1 MATVI
6 VGAGIIGSATAFYLS
21 QPPSNLEPSSIHL
34 VEASPKL
41 FDSASGY
48 AAGFLA
54 KNWFSPASARLGVL
68 SFDLHRQLANAHGGH
83 EKWGYSSS
91 TAYSLVGQSGEKGY
105 AWCRDGNSR
114 AEAAGSD
121 ALEVED
127 GPRWLTGRDGKRLE
141 IISDEGTT
149 AQVCVFLTV
158 IKTRHCLIHSLQHA
172 LYKPAES
179 LD

>member
-6 VGAGIIGSATAFYLS
+6 IGAGIIGSSTAFYLS
-21 QPPSNLEPSSIHL
+21 QSPSNLDPSSIHL

-54 KNWFSPASARLGVL
+54 KDWFSPASAEIGAL
-68 SFDLHRQLANAHGGH
+68 SFDLHRELAQKHGGH

-114 AEAAGSD
+114 AEAAGSE

-127 GPRWLTGRDGKRLE
+127 GPRWLTSRDGRSVE
-141 IISDEGTT
+141 VISDEGTT
-149 AQVCVFLTV
+149 AQVCVFLVNTQ
-158 IKTRHCLIHSLQHA
+158 TSLCI
-172 LYKPAES
+172 
-179 LD
+179 

>member
-6 VGAGIIGSATAFYLS
+6 IGAGIIGSSTAFYLS
-21 QPPSNLEPSSIHL
+21 QSPSSLDPSSIHL

-54 KNWFSPASARLGVL
+54 KDWFSPASSQLGAL
-68 SFDLHRQLANAHGGH
+68 SFDLHQELAREYGGC

-114 AEAAGSD
+114 AEAAGSE
-121 ALEVED
+121 AQEVED
-127 GPRWLTGRDGKRLE
+127 GPRWLTGRDGRMVE
-141 IISDEGTT
+141 VISDEGTT
-149 AQVCVFLTV
+149 AQVCVSLAS
-158 IKTRHCLIHSLQHA
+158 TRSYTDGHRPCCTILSQLA
-172 LYKPAES
+172 
-179 LD
+179 